1 MKKVSDKSPSRAPA
15 AASAANGSPRSSA
28 RASRIGPTTTGSPP
42 SQPAA
47 RGPQRLPASVVT
59 TTRPGASV
67 SLSTSRDM
75 RPRRVAGMEMRP
87 LGRPGVQGR
96 PLWLGAVMF
105 GAWGNTDHDDSIR
118 IIHRA
123 LDAGINF
130 IDTADVYSRGESEEI
145 VGKAL
150 AGGRRDNVVLATK
163 VHGRMG
169 DDPNEF
175 GNTRR
180 WIVRE
185 VENSLRRLK
194 TDWIDL
200 YQIHRPEADT
210 DIDETLG
217 ALTDLVR
224 AGKVRYI
231 GSSTFP
237 ASQIV
242 EAQWVAERRGR
253 ERFVC
258 EQPPY
263 SLIVRGVENDVLP
276 TCKRY
281 GMGVIPWSP
290 LAGGWLS
297 GKWRKGQD
305 APGSS
310 RAERLPHRFDLSLP
324 ANQRKLHAVEQ
335 LAPLAE
341 EAGLSLIHMA
351 LAFVMRHAA
360 VTAPIIGPRTMD
372 QLESQV
378 GAADMQL
385 SEDVLDRIDAIV
397 APGVNVNPS
406 DVGWSNP
413 ALQPSARRR

>member
-1 MKKVSDKSPSRAPA
+1 MNYRTLGNTGTKVS
-15 AASAANGSPRSSA
+15 
-28 RASRIGPTTTGSPP
+28 
-42 SQPAA
+42 
-47 RGPQRLPASVVT
+47 
-59 TTRPGASV
+59 
-67 SLSTSRDM
+67 
-75 RPRRVAGMEMRP
+75 P
-87 LGRPGVQGR
+87 LC
-96 PLWLGAVMF
+96 LGAMMF
-105 GAWGNTDHDDSIR
+105 GDWGNKDHDQSIR

-163 VHGRMG
+163 IHGTMG

-175 GNTRR
+175 GNSRR

-185 VENSLRRLK
+185 VENSLRRLG

-200 YQIHRPEADT
+200 YQIHRPEDDT

-242 EAQWVAERRGR
+242 EAQWVAQRRGR

-263 SLIVRGVENDVLP
+263 SILVREIEKDVLP
-276 TCKRY
+276 TARRY

-297 GKWRKGQD
+297 GRYRLGAD
-305 APGSS
+305 TPSS
-310 RAERLPHRFDLSLP
+310 HRADRLPERFDLSLP
-324 ANQRKLHAVEQ
+324 GNQRKLEAADG
-335 LAPLAE
+335 LARLAE
-341 EAGLSLIHMA
+341 ETGITLIEMA
-351 LAFVMRHAA
+351 LAFVIRHPA
-360 VTAPIIGPRTMD
+360 VTAAIIGPRTME
-372 QLESQV
+372 QLESQLT
-378 GAADMQL
+378 GAEVTL
-385 SEDVLDRIDAIV
+385 SDDVLDRIDEIV
-397 APGVNVNPS
+397 APGVNVNPA
-406 DVGWSNP
+406 DGGWSNP
-413 ALQPSARRR
+413 ALEPSARRR